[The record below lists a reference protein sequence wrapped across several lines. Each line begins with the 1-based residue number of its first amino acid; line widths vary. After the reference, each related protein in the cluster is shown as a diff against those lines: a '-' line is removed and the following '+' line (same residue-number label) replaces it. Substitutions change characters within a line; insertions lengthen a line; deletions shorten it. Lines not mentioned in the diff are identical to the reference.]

1 MIRLPPRRY
10 IKDRGV
16 SDYTYSAH
24 ADGFDDCLEE
34 IMTLLDVAGIDY
46 QEPEDCTKE
55 TLKAAGIDED

>member
-34 IMTLLDVAGIDY
+34 IICILDLYGIPF
-46 QEPEDCTKE
+46 QEPERCTKE